1 MESPILSRL
10 LQPEIQSLI
19 AERKLSV
26 LKEILTEWT
35 PADIADLIVELPE
48 NEQVIVFRLL
58 HNELA
63 ADTFEHLDFD
73 TQELLL
79 KAMGKEEAAAV
90 LNEMSADDRTALF
103 EEMPSSA
110 ARQLIQLLSH
120 EERII
125 ANTLLGYP
133 ENSVGRLMTPDYIAV
148 RPDMTVQQVLDY
160 IRNYGRDKETLN
172 IVYIIDEKVKLIDD
186 IKIREF
192 LLAPLDSPVSELMNE
207 NFVAL
212 NVNDDQEAA
221 IDLFKKYDRV
231 ALPVVDRSGIL
242 LGIVTVDDVL
252 DVAEEEATEDIHKLS
267 AIEALDDPY
276 PELPVLAVIKKR
288 VPWLSLLLI
297 GQSLTA
303 MAMGFFEGELLKV
316 AALALFIPMLISSG
330 GNSGSQAATLVVRA
344 MALGEITLRD
354 WWHIMRREIFSGLAM
369 GLVLGIIGFCQVMII
384 SQFSTVI
391 EPYLSLIALTVGV
404 SLVGIVLW
412 GNIAGSML
420 PFILKRF
427 GIDPAASS
435 APLVA
440 TLVDVT
446 GLIIYFTVA
455 LLILSGKLL

>member
-1 MESPILSRL
+1 MLSRL

-19 AERKLSV
+19 AERQLGV
-26 LKEILTEWT
+26 LKEILVDWT
-35 PADIADLIVELPE
+35 PADIAELIIDLPE
-48 NEQVIVFRLL
+48 PEQVIVFRLL

-73 TQELLL
+73 TQESLI
-79 KAMGKEEAAAV
+79 KAMGKEEVAAI

-110 ARQLIQLLSH
+110 AKHLIQLLSS
-120 EERII
+120 EERAI

-148 RPDMTVQQVLDY
+148 KPDMTVAQVLDY
-160 IRNYGRDKETLN
+160 IRVHGKDKETLN
-172 IVYIIDEKVKLIDD
+172 IVYIVDEKGKLIDD

-192 LLAPLDSPVSELMNE
+192 LLAPLDTPVSDLMTE

-212 NVNDDQEAA
+212 NVNDDQESA
-221 IDLFKKYDRV
+221 IELFKKYDRV
-231 ALPVVDRSGIL
+231 ALPVVDNSGFL
-242 LGIVTVDDVL
+242 LGIVTVDDVF

-267 AIEALDDPY
+267 AIEALEEPY
-276 PELPVLAVIKKR
+276 SELPVTAIIKKR
-288 VPWLSLLLI
+288 VPWLSLLLL
-297 GQSLTA
+297 GQSFTA
-303 MAMGFFEGELLKV
+303 LAMGFFEDQLLKV

-354 WWHIMRREIFSGLAM
+354 WWHIMRREVFSGLAM
-369 GLVLGIIGFCQVMII
+369 GSVLGVIGFAQVVFI
-384 SQFSTVI
+384 SQFSAEI
-391 EPYLSLIALTVGV
+391 GSNLSLIALTVGV
-404 SLVGIVLW
+404 SLIGIVLW
-412 GNIAGSML
+412 GNMAGSML

-427 GIDPAASS
+427 GLDPATSS

-440 TLVDVT
+440 TMVDVT
-446 GLIIYFTVA
+446 GIIIYFTVA
-455 LLILSGKLL
+455 LVILGGKLL

>member
-1 MESPILSRL
+1 MLSRL

-19 AERKLSV
+19 AERQLGV
-26 LKEILTEWT
+26 LKEILTDWT

-73 TQELLL
+73 TQELLI
-79 KAMGKEEAAAV
+79 KAMGKEEVAAI
-90 LNEMSADDRTALF
+90 LNEMSPDDRTALF

-110 ARQLIQLLSH
+110 AKQLIQLLSH
-120 EERII
+120 EERTI
-125 ANTLLGYP
+125 ANALLGYP

-148 RPDMTVQQVLDY
+148 KPDMTVQQVLDY
-160 IRNYGRDKETLN
+160 IRIYGEDKETLN
-172 IVYIIDEKVKLIDD
+172 IVYIIDEKGKLIDD
-186 IKIREF
+186 VKIREF
-192 LLAPLDSPVSELMNE
+192 LLAPLVSPVRELMIE

-212 NVNDDQEAA
+212 NVNADQEEAVE
-221 IDLFKKYDRV
+221 LFKKYDRV
-231 ALPVVDRSGIL
+231 ALPVVDKLGIL

-267 AIEALDDPY
+267 AIEALDEPY
-276 PELPVLAVIKKR
+276 PDLPVLAIIKKR

-303 MAMGFFEGELLKV
+303 VAMGFFEGELLKV
-316 AALALFIPMLISSG
+316 AALALFVPMLISSG

-344 MALGEITLRD
+344 MALGEIRLVD

-369 GLVLGIIGFCQVMII
+369 GLVLGLIGFCQVIVI
-384 SQFSTVI
+384 AQFSTAI
-391 EPYLSLIALTVGV
+391 ESYLSLIALTVGI

-420 PFILKRF
+420 PFILKKF

-435 APLVA
+435 APLVS